1 MVAIGSVVRVGREWD
16 LEALGVAP
24 VDFDPR
30 TRSDGR
36 DAADAHG
43 TDAGA
48 GGTFR
53 CQGQLFGPQAE
64 DRWGGRRCGL
74 GREVDEVPGSIRGGA
89 TPDWRVAGEVGE
101 PGRAGLAVEFEG
113 TTGLQH
119 AATFD
124 DGEVV
129 GSRDEIGRVM
139 GDVEE
144 REVEFPL
151 EVAEESAQVASQGGI
166 EVGEG
171 FVEEDEARLKDQ
183 GAADGG
189 ACGFAAGECGGE
201 VMEARAEVE
210 AVRHD
215 LGAGATLVA
224 VDALEAEG
232 KFELFDQRKV
242 GKEPGRLGD
251 PAAGAFLGRK
261 SGDVGVVEEDPSDI
275 REIEAG
281 DESEGGGLA
290 TAGGAHEEVMGAGG
304 DVDGEVLH
312 RMNGTEVFADFLE
325 SDARHDG
332 ERFKISDSSFT
343 LEGAASPRCLS

>member
-1 MVAIGSVVRVGREWD
+1 MVAFGSVVRVGREWD
-16 LEALGVAP
+16 LEALGLAP

-36 DAADAHG
+36 DAADADG

-48 GGTFR
+48 RGTFR
-53 CQGQLFGPQAE
+53 CQCQLFGPQAE
-64 DRWGGRRCGL
+64 DGWGWRRCGL
-74 GREVDEVPGSIRGGA
+74 GREVNEVPGPIRGGA
-89 TPDWRVAGEVGE
+89 TPDRGVAGEVGE
-101 PGRAGLAVEFEG
+101 PGRAGLAVEVEG
-113 TTGLQH
+113 ATGLQH

-144 REVEFPL
+144 GEVEFPL
-151 EVAEESAQVASQGGI
+151 EIAKESAQVASQGGI
-166 EVGEG
+166 EMGEG

-183 GAADGG
+183 GATDGG
-189 ACGFAAGECGGE
+189 ACGFAAGECGWE
-201 VMEARAEVE
+201 VMETRAEIE

-232 KFELFDQRKV
+232 KFELFDQGQV

-261 SGDVGVVEEDPSDI
+261 SGDVGVVEEDPSGI
-275 REIEAG
+275 REFEAG
-281 DESEGGGLA
+281 DEAEGGGLA
-290 TAGGAHEEVMGAGG
+290 TAGGSDEEVVGA
-304 DVDGEVLH
+304 
-312 RMNGTEVFADFLE
+312 
-325 SDARHDG
+325 
-332 ERFKISDSSFT
+332 
-343 LEGAASPRCLS
+343 

>member
-1 MVAIGSVVRVGREWD
+1 
-16 LEALGVAP
+16 
-24 VDFDPR
+24 
-30 TRSDGR
+30 
-36 DAADAHG
+36 
-43 TDAGA
+43 
-48 GGTFR
+48 
-53 CQGQLFGPQAE
+53 
-64 DRWGGRRCGL
+64 
-74 GREVDEVPGSIRGGA
+74 
-89 TPDWRVAGEVGE
+89 
-101 PGRAGLAVEFEG
+101 
-113 TTGLQH
+113 LQH

-144 REVEFPL
+144 GEVEFPL
-151 EVAEESAQVASQGGI
+151 EIAKESAQVASQGGI
-166 EVGEG
+166 EMGEG

-183 GAADGG
+183 GATDGG
-189 ACGFAAGECGGE
+189 ACRFAAGECGGE
-201 VMEARAEVE
+201 VMETRAEIE

-232 KFELFDQRKV
+232 KFELFDQGQV

-261 SGDVGVVEEDPSDI
+261 SGDVGVVEENPSGI
-275 REIEAG
+275 REFEAG
-281 DESEGGGLA
+281 DEAEGGGLA
-290 TAGGAHEEVMGAGG
+290 TAGGAHEEVVGTGG

-312 RMNGTEVFADFLE
+312 RMNGPEVFADSLE

-332 ERFKISDSSFT
+332 ERFKVSDSSLK
-343 LEGAASPRCLS
+343 LEGAASPRPSRLLGVNDRPAHQPGAEEVLLRGVASPSRMDSRMPGMERRKRVSWMLRQSSSETRTALERFPVM